1 MLHADSCQEGA
12 GTALLILREAV
23 GCSLCISPVVEEII
37 GSESHRF
44 AADSR
49 LPDFVPL
56 VVGVLVDIDD
66 INIVLVLP
74 VVGIGG
80 KPSASEGEV
89 DLV

>member
-1 MLHADSCQEGA
+1 M
-12 GTALLILREAV
+12 ILREAV

-56 VVGVLVDIDD
+56 VVGVLV
-66 INIVLVLP
+66 NIVDVDIVLILP
-74 VVGIGG
+74 VIGIGG
-80 KPSASEGEV
+80 KSSAGEREV